1 MRVPPTSDPVDLQKE
16 PGTCPKCGSASRVG
30 RSLCLSCMLS
40 AGVGANRNN
49 GDLSTETSAKVET
62 LDDLLGELDVCDA
75 DWRIGNYQIL
85 EEIGRGGMG
94 VIYRARQRHSRRIV
108 ALKRI
113 LTYHADSQET
123 LVRFRREAEAVA
135 KLDHPNILP
144 IYEVG
149 EHEDGLPSF
158 SMKFAAG
165 GSLVDAGPA
174 LRNDPRRIVSL
185 MAKVA
190 RAVQYA
196 HEQGILHRDLKP
208 GNILLDGHGEP
219 MVSDFGLA
227 KWLDTTSNLTQTLT
241 IFGTPGYIAPEQVN
255 GSAAKLT
262 PAADVYSLGA
272 ILFDLLTGRP
282 PFLGEHALA
291 VIQQASENPA
301 PKLRS
306 LVPTMDRD
314 LETICA
320 KCLER
325 DPTARYRSAGA
336 LAEDLERW
344 LDGRSIIAR
353 PVSLPVRLWRWSKRN
368 RMTATMTA
376 LSVAL
381 ATVLGTLICKG
392 QFASAPPTT
401 GIAVLPFESLSGD
414 KY

>member
-1 MRVPPTSDPVDLQKE
+1 MSSPAGSVSLHLQNE
-16 PGTCPKCGSASRVG
+16 SGSCVKCGSASRVG
-30 RSLCLSCMLS
+30 RGFCLNCLLS
-40 AGVGANRNN
+40 AGVDSN
-49 GDLSTETSAKVET
+49 GDHAQAEET
-62 LDDLLGELDVCDA
+62 LDDLLSRIHGSDA
-75 DWRIGNYQIL
+75 DWLLGNYQIL

-113 LTYHADSQET
+113 LSYHADSQET

-149 EHEDGLPSF
+149 ENEDGLPSF

-241 IFGTPGYIAPEQVN
+241 IFGTPGYIAPEQAN
-255 GSAAKLT
+255 GSDTKLT
-262 PAADVYSLGA
+262 PAADIYS
-272 ILFDLLTGRP
+272 
-282 PFLGEHALA
+282 
-291 VIQQASENPA
+291 
-301 PKLRS
+301 
-306 LVPTMDRD
+306 
-314 LETICA
+314 
-320 KCLER
+320 
-325 DPTARYRSAGA
+325 
-336 LAEDLERW
+336 
-344 LDGRSIIAR
+344 
-353 PVSLPVRLWRWSKRN
+353 
-368 RMTATMTA
+368 
-376 LSVAL
+376 
-381 ATVLGTLICKG
+381 
-392 QFASAPPTT
+392 
-401 GIAVLPFESLSGD
+401 
-414 KY
+414 